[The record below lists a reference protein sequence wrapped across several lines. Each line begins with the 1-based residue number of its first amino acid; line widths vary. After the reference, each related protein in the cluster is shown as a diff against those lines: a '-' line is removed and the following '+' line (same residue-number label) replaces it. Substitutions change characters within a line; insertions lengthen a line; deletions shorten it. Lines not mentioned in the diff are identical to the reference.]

1 MGTYSYGTKVTQPS
15 ERAQRLARFDGF
27 ETLANMLGFLAS
39 PAIFAKLGYLGV
51 FSICEGMIGLAII
64 YIIFFIEEPKV
75 EIESPKEKEKL
86 NFRHLI
92 VKSFVV
98 LKDGLITLVTRPRRK
113 MIKYIIL
120 IQVPKLQNLNMTT
133 I

>member
-39 PAIFAKLGYLGV
+39 PSIFAKLGYLGV

-75 EIESPKEKEKL
+75 EIESPKEKEKF

-98 LKDGLITLVTRPRRK
+98 LTLRLFNRRSLLGYLS
-113 MIKYIIL
+113 IPAYL
-120 IQVPKLQNLNMTT
+120 FESKLE
-133 I
+133 

>member
-27 ETLANMLGFLAS
+27 ETLANMLGFLVS
-39 PAIFAKLGYLGV
+39 PSIFAKLGYLGV

-64 YIIFFIEEPKV
+64 YIIFFVEEPKV
-75 EIESPKEKEKL
+75 EIEEPKEKKKL
-86 NFRHLI
+86 NFVQLI
-92 VKSFVV
+92 VKSFTV
-98 LKDGLITLVTRPRRK
+98 LKDGLITLVTRPRTK
-113 MIKYIIL
+113 MIKYLIL
-120 IQVPKLQNLNMTT
+120 IQGPKLQNLNVTK